1 MSAQAAVTAARA
13 ARNELGIGLDSP
25 VADILSL
32 VDTEADI
39 PVTVLALPEGIAG
52 MLRRK
57 REGSFIFVNGSDS
70 LERQRFTIA
79 HEFGHHRLGHRS
91 VVDRTEDVFGS
102 SRDPRE
108 VEANAFA
115 GEFLVPRRALDN
127 WIERHGADPASLE
140 TIVRLASFFG
150 VSAQVVRI
158 RLANARLI
166 SGQRIRNLDGCI
178 EDREHLRLRDE
189 LGLDRFSDQLS
200 EIRRDGDLPRLP
212 ARTRRGVRAAF
223 HAGLLDIGEAAA
235 LLRRTTRVARRE
247 LERDPRSEERLD
259 E

>member
-1 MSAQAAVTAARA
+1 MGAQAAVTAARA

-25 VADILSL
+25 IADILSL
-32 VDTEADI
+32 IDTEAAV

-79 HEFGHHRLGHRS
+79 HEYGHHRLGHRS
-91 VVDRTEDVFGS
+91 VVDRTEDIFGS
-102 SRDPRE
+102 SHDPQE

-115 GEFLVPRRALDN
+115 GEFLVPRRAVDN
-127 WIERHGADPASLE
+127 WLERHDADPASLE
-140 TIVRLASFFG
+140 TIVRIAGFFG
-150 VSAQVVRI
+150 VSAWVVRI

-166 SGQRIRNLDGCI
+166 SVQRVRDLDRHI
-178 EDREHLRLRDE
+178 EHREHLRLRDE

-200 EIRRDGDLPRLP
+200 EIRRDGNLPRLP

-223 HAGLLDIGEAAA
+223 HAGLLDIDEAAA
-235 LLRRTTRVARRE
+235 LLRRKPRVARRE
-247 LERDPRSEERLD
+247 LERDPCSEERLD